1 LARKA
6 KILIVEDSPTQI
18 EQLKYILEQKEYR
31 VSVANNGKEALALI
45 KKRKPNIIVS
55 DIVMPEMDGYEL
67 CRQIRRDVNLKDIP
81 VILLTALSDPADV
94 IKGLECGAN
103 NFITKPLDK
112 KYLLTRLDYII
123 TNLELRKESVAE
135 MGINI
140 FFGKKKYFI
149 TAERLQILDFL
160 LGTYETAVQRNYELR
175 KTQDELRKTQDKLRS
190 LNEQLEQKV
199 EERTAYLSTEITER
213 KRVEKE
219 LKRLYTELK
228 ESQFQLIQAE
238 KMSAVGTFVAGVA
251 HELNNPI
258 TAILHFVQY
267 CIKHTSKEDR
277 LYSILQDIERETRS
291 YIDTTQNLLTFSH
304 MQREKKVHQKESL
317 NTILNRVLKLLSYR
331 IEKNNISVSKNISIG
346 VPDIPMNV
354 NNIQQVFLNLLNN
367 ALDALKESKRKKID
381 IDILCEGKYVKVTIA
396 DSGCGITP
404 ENIDNIFDPFF
415 TTKPIGQGT
424 GLGLSLCQSII
435 NAHNG
440 EITCES
446 VPGQGTKFIILLP
459 VTAKDVK
466 GATAEPQ
473 KAQKKEKDTENV
485 TAKDAKNG

>member
-1 LARKA
+1 
-6 KILIVEDSPTQI
+6 
-18 EQLKYILEQKEYR
+18 
-31 VSVANNGKEALALI
+31 
-45 KKRKPNIIVS
+45 
-55 DIVMPEMDGYEL
+55 
-67 CRQIRRDVNLKDIP
+67 
-81 VILLTALSDPADV
+81 
-94 IKGLECGAN
+94 
-103 NFITKPLDK
+103 
-112 KYLLTRLDYII
+112 
-123 TNLELRKESVAE
+123 
-135 MGINI
+135 
-140 FFGKKKYFI
+140 
-149 TAERLQILDFL
+149 AERLQILDFL

-175 KTQDELRKTQDKLRS
+175 KTQDALRKTQDELRS

-199 EERTAYLSTEITER
+199 GERTAYLSTEITER

-228 ESQFQLIQAE
+228 ESQSQLIQAE

-354 NNIQQVFLNLLNN
+354 NNIQQVFLNLLKILKYKKRYQEPPEVKTSK
-367 ALDALKESKRKKID
+367 ALYTFSFPS
-381 IDILCEGKYVKVTIA
+381 ILYIYWKV
-396 DSGCGITP
+396 CQGIV
-404 ENIDNIFDPFF
+404 IFP
-415 TTKPIGQGT
+415 
-424 GLGLSLCQSII
+424 
-435 NAHNG
+435 
-440 EITCES
+440 
-446 VPGQGTKFIILLP
+446 
-459 VTAKDVK
+459 
-466 GATAEPQ
+466 
-473 KAQKKEKDTENV
+473 
-485 TAKDAKNG
+485 